1 MNKYIGHE
9 TQVYGVE
16 EHRLIGGKGDG
27 QRLYEIQ
34 SIVMAMKDQKDS

>member
-16 EHRLIGGKGDG
+16 EHRLDAGGADVHT
-27 QRLYEIQ
+27 QI
-34 SIVMAMKDQKDS
+34 AA